1 MPLANTDSAKQ
12 ARSINGRYKRD
23 FYREAFIVQK
33 QLQLL
38 RDLQELDTEKK
49 VVEDEQ
55 KAALSEQQT
64 LKAELDRL
72 QGMVDSLAGEIGV
85 LEAEKRELDKAMI
98 LEQENIE
105 RSEGRLPQIKTQKE
119 YVAVLKEVD
128 TAKKLAKEL
137 QASIDAKNEIL
148 SSLSADK
155 DEKDGEL
162 AASSEQAN
170 ARCAEI
176 DAAMVSVNNKFAK
189 MTSQRDALLEELPK
203 ALRKRYKLLMSR
215 RAGVAVVEARDGAC
229 TGCNMHLPP
238 QMYNSLFVV
247 QEIQPCP
254 HCSRLLFVTAP
265 D

>member
-1 MPLANTDSAKQ
+1 
-12 ARSINGRYKRD
+12 
-23 FYREAFIVQK
+23 VQK

-55 KAALSEQQT
+55 KAALSEKQT
-64 LKAELDRL
+64 LKVDLDRL
-72 QGMVDSLAGEIGV
+72 QGMVDSLAGEISV
-85 LEAEKRELDKAMI
+85 LEAEKRELDSAMV
-98 LEQENIE
+98 LEQENVE

-155 DEKDGEL
+155 DEKDAEL
-162 AASSEQAN
+162 AAS
-170 ARCAEI
+170 
-176 DAAMVSVNNKFAK
+176 AMVSVNNKFAK
-189 MTSQRDALLEELPK
+189 MTSQRNALLEELPK
-203 ALRKRYKLLMSR
+203 AMRKRYELLMSR
-215 RAGVAVVEARDGAC
+215 RAGMAVVEARGGAC
-229 TGCNMHLPP
+229 SGCHMHLPP
-238 QMYNSLFVV
+238 QMYNSLFIV
-247 QEIQPCP
+247 QEVQTCP